1 MGVVGRDIGWAVHA
15 MASAMGLHPYCG
27 SLQSLKE
34 SAVPA
39 VEAHIEVSFAL
50 TGTLRKREGRRL
62 RWAEEDE
69 GKSESWTAASVR
81 LAMSFAEVWPLA
93 PRLLCLLSMRDP

>member
-1 MGVVGRDIGWAVHA
+1 
-15 MASAMGLHPYCG
+15 
-27 SLQSLKE
+27 
-34 SAVPA
+34 
-39 VEAHIEVSFAL
+39 VSFASM
-50 TGTLRKREGRRL
+50 GTVGKREGRRL

-93 PRLLCLLSMRDP
+93 QRLLCLLSMRDPWCAPRYFIIRGLAGLL

>member
-1 MGVVGRDIGWAVHA
+1 MGAVGRDTGQAAHA
-15 MASAMGLHPYCG
+15 MASAMVLHPYCG

-39 VEAHIEVSFAL
+39 VEAHTEVSFAL
-50 TGTLRKREGRRL
+50 MGTL
-62 RWAEEDE
+62 RWAEEDG

-93 PRLLCLLSMRDP
+93 QRLLCLLSMRDP